1 MEIKAEITGI
11 KYTPLLCRVL
21 EEVPIKN
28 FSDILSKKANFI
40 LRIDKTNKIA
50 ISWWVSP
57 KRTRSYP
64 YARVYDT
71 LNFSGKKVTI
81 IPIFKDEGK
90 EGDRDF
96 LQWDTISLMS
106 LLGVYVIISYYIE
119 AEPSKR
125 YANKIT
131 NQKFDIT
138 QIKKEIN
145 KLLNYQS
152 DALHWNLEQIDNA
165 GKLGKKALLSYK
177 KLSKK
182 LNITMRSEDAAKK
195 KIDILQQNKEIFR
208 KASRDLAQKAQI
220 RESKIVQPKEFL
232 SGEKAILTIKNYLGG
247 FYYFTADEARI
258 KCNKIFLIE
267 GKHSCH
273 SLLPS
278 LEDIKDG
285 LIKMV
290 LFTNLKNVTI
300 DNKTYKPMP
309 TLKLSSSKGFKYK
322 KLNSRQKEIVNLLKK
337 EAKINNFIIEY
348 S

>member
-1 MEIKAEITGI
+1 MEIEAKITGI
-11 KYTPLLCRVL
+11 KYTPFLCKEL
-21 EEVPIKN
+21 EETPIKN
-28 FSDILSKKANFI
+28 LGSMLSKKANFI
-40 LRIDKTNKIA
+40 LKIDKTNKIA

-90 EGDRDF
+90 DGDRDF

-106 LLGVYVIISYYIE
+106 LLGVYVIISYYND

-131 NQKFDIT
+131 NQKFNVYH
-138 QIKKEIN
+138 IKREIK

-165 GKLGKKALLSYK
+165 GELAKRSLLSYK
-177 KLSKK
+177 KISKK
-182 LNITMRSEDAAKK
+182 LKISMHSENSAEK
-195 KIDILQQNKEIFR
+195 KINILQQNKEIFK

-220 RESKIVQPKEFL
+220 RESMTVQPKEFL

-258 KCNKIFLIE
+258 KSNKIFLVE
-267 GKHSCH
+267 GKHSRH
-273 SLLPS
+273 SLVPS

-300 DNKTYKPMP
+300 DNRIYKPIP

-322 KLNSRQKEIVNLLKK
+322 KLNSEQKEIINLLKK
-337 EAKINNFIIEY
+337 EAKTNNFIIY
-348 S
+348 G